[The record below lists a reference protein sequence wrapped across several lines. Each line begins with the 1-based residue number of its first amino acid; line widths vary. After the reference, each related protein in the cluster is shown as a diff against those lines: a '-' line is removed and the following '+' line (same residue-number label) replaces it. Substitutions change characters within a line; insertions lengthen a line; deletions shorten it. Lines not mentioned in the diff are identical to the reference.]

1 MAKKKK
7 KDKNETSV
15 LIAYVTVMSKSIC
28 RRS

>member
-1 MAKKKK
+1 MAKKK

-15 LIAYVTVMSKSIC
+15 LIAYVTVMCKSIC